1 MKISF
6 FSASRMA
13 VMAAHLFSFAPA
25 NAPAQPAKV
34 VFQSSE
40 NKTSLLELYTSEG
53 CSSCPPAEA
62 WLSRQKDADGLWKE
76 FVPVAF
82 HVDYWDDLGW
92 RDRWATKL
100 FSDRQRAHARAWGS
114 GNIYTP
120 EFVLNGQE
128 WRGWTGRKPVTRS
141 ETKAGVLTV
150 SLMESNRW
158 QVSFAPAIS
167 GGSYEVHAAL
177 LACGL
182 SSDVKAGENSG
193 RRLTHDFVVL
203 TLVNER
209 LEQRDKMF
217 QGAFTVAPNRKP
229 SGGRPALSVW
239 VTRTG
244 QLESLQATGGWWPP
258 AN

>member
-1 MKISF
+1 MKVSF
-6 FSASRMA
+6 FTASRTL
-13 VMAAHLFSFAPA
+13 VLVSLLFSFATA
-25 NAPAQPAKV
+25 TTPAQPAKV

-62 WLSRQKDADGLWKE
+62 WLSRQKDADGLWKD

-82 HVDYWDDLGW
+82 HVDYWDYLGW
-92 RDRWATKL
+92 RDRWATGR
-100 FSDRQRAHARAWGS
+100 FSDRQRAYAQAWAS

-120 EFVLNGQE
+120 EFILNGQE
-128 WRGWTGRKPVTRS
+128 WRGWTGRKQAPRS
-141 ETKAGVLTV
+141 ETKAGVLTA
-150 SLMESNRW
+150 SLVESNRW
-158 QVSFAPAIS
+158 QVSFTPAVS
-167 GGSYEVHAAL
+167 GGSYKVHAAV

-193 RRLTHDFVVL
+193 RRLIHDFIVL

-217 QGAFTVAPNRKP
+217 QGAFTIAPEGKLV
-229 SGGRPALSVW
+229 GGQLALSVW
-239 VTRTG
+239 VTRPG
-244 QLESLQATGGWWPP
+244 QLESLQSTGGWLPP